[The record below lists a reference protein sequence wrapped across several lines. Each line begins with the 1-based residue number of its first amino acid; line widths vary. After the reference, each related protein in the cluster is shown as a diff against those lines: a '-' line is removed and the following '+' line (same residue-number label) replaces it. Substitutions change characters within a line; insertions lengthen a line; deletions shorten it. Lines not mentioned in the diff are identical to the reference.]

1 MFLDKNGKKFHS
13 QNSYDLIWGVFVLE
27 ARDATSTTFL
37 QYFHNKS

>member
-27 ARDATSTTFL
+27 AEAVSDT
-37 QYFHNKS
+37 